1 MNTQLTYRGA
11 LALGL
16 LAFTLLN
23 PNTRLLAQ
31 ACQDGDKSAK
41 MLKRFDANQNG
52 QLDPEEQ
59 KAADQSRQELFQ
71 RLHGNRRKPPVGLI
85 WRTKSK
91 PWSQNSTKTGMVA
104 STLRKRKPLRRSAM
118 QRKQTAHLRNLVS
131 NPRRLPSVTGYGR
144 RLSFV
149 PTYLFSPFSPLW

>member
-23 PNTRLLAQ
+23 PTERLIAE

-41 MLKRFDANQNG
+41 L
-52 QLDPEEQ
+52 LDPEEQ

-71 RLHGNRRKPPVGLI
+71 RLHGKYDTDQDGKLSESEKTARRSDLANQK
-85 WRTKSK
+85 
-91 PWSQNSTKTGMVA
+91 QAMVA
-104 STLRKRKPLRRSAM
+104 KFDKDGDGRLNPEEKKAAQAERHAKKADSTPKKSG
-118 QRKQTAHLRNLVS
+118 V
-131 NPRRLPSVTGYGR
+131 
-144 RLSFV
+144 
-149 PTYLFSPFSPLW
+149 

>member
-1 MNTQLTYRGA
+1 MNTQLTYRSA

-23 PNTRLLAQ
+23 PTPRLLAQ

-41 MLKRFDANQNG
+41 VLKRFDANQNG

-71 RLHGNRRKPPVGLI
+71 RLHGKYDTDQDGKLSDSEKAARRADLANHRKETIAKFDKDGDGRLNPDEKKAAAAS
-85 WRTKSK
+85 RQAKHSADANKKS
-91 PWSQNSTKTGMVA
+91 GA
-104 STLRKRKPLRRSAM
+104 
-118 QRKQTAHLRNLVS
+118 
-131 NPRRLPSVTGYGR
+131 
-144 RLSFV
+144 
-149 PTYLFSPFSPLW
+149 

>member
-23 PNTRLLAQ
+23 PTPRLLAQ
-31 ACQDGDKSAK
+31 SCQDGDKSAK
-41 MLKRFDANQNG
+41 VLKRFDANQNG

-71 RLHGNRRKPPVGLI
+71 RLHGKYDTDQDGKLSDSEKAARRADLANHKKETIAKFDKDGDGRLNPEEKKAATAARQTQ
-85 WRTKSK
+85 RTSD
-91 PWSQNSTKTGMVA
+91 STKKSGV
-104 STLRKRKPLRRSAM
+104 
-118 QRKQTAHLRNLVS
+118 
-131 NPRRLPSVTGYGR
+131 
-144 RLSFV
+144 
-149 PTYLFSPFSPLW
+149 

>member
-23 PNTRLLAQ
+23 PTTRLLAQ

-41 MLKRFDANQNG
+41 VLKRFDANQNG

-71 RLHGNRRKPPVGLI
+71 RLHGKYDTDQDGKLSDSEKAARRADLANHKKETIAKFDKDGDGRLNSEEKKAATAARQSQ
-85 WRTKSK
+85 RTSD
-91 PWSQNSTKTGMVA
+91 STKKSGV
-104 STLRKRKPLRRSAM
+104 
-118 QRKQTAHLRNLVS
+118 
-131 NPRRLPSVTGYGR
+131 
-144 RLSFV
+144 
-149 PTYLFSPFSPLW
+149 

>member
-23 PNTRLLAQ
+23 PTPRLLAQ

-41 MLKRFDANQNG
+41 VLKRFDANQNG

-71 RLHGNRRKPPVGLI
+71 RLHGKYDTDQDGKLSESEKAARRADLANHRKETITKFDKDGDGRLNSEEKKAATAARQSQ
-85 WRTKSK
+85 RTSD
-91 PWSQNSTKTGMVA
+91 STKKSGV
-104 STLRKRKPLRRSAM
+104 
-118 QRKQTAHLRNLVS
+118 
-131 NPRRLPSVTGYGR
+131 
-144 RLSFV
+144 
-149 PTYLFSPFSPLW
+149 

>member
-23 PNTRLLAQ
+23 PTPRLLAQ

-41 MLKRFDANQNG
+41 VLKRFDANQNG

-71 RLHGNRRKPPVGLI
+71 RLHGKYDTDQDGKLSDSEKAARRADLANHRKETITKFDKDGDGRLNSEEKKAATAARQSQ
-85 WRTKSK
+85 RTSD
-91 PWSQNSTKTGMVA
+91 STKKSGV
-104 STLRKRKPLRRSAM
+104 
-118 QRKQTAHLRNLVS
+118 
-131 NPRRLPSVTGYGR
+131 
-144 RLSFV
+144 
-149 PTYLFSPFSPLW
+149 

>member
-1 MNTQLTYRGA
+1 MKQQLTYRGA

-23 PNTRLLAQ
+23 PTARLLAQ

-41 MLKRFDANQNG
+41 VLQRFDANQNG

-71 RLHGNRRKPPVGLI
+71 RLHGKYDTDQDGKLSESEKAARRADLANHRKETIAKFDKDGDGRLNSEEKKAATAVRQSQ
-85 WRTKSK
+85 RTSD
-91 PWSQNSTKTGMVA
+91 STKKSGV
-104 STLRKRKPLRRSAM
+104 
-118 QRKQTAHLRNLVS
+118 
-131 NPRRLPSVTGYGR
+131 
-144 RLSFV
+144 
-149 PTYLFSPFSPLW
+149 

>member
-16 LAFTLLN
+16 LALTLLN
-23 PNTRLLAQ
+23 PTTRLLAQ

-41 MLKRFDANQNG
+41 LLKRFDVNQNG

-71 RLHGNRRKPPVGLI
+71 RLHGKYDTDQDGKLSESEKTARRSDLANQK
-85 WRTKSK
+85 
-91 PWSQNSTKTGMVA
+91 QAMVA
-104 STLRKRKPLRRSAM
+104 KFDKDGDGRLNPEEKKAAQAERHAKKADSTPKKSG
-118 QRKQTAHLRNLVS
+118 V
-131 NPRRLPSVTGYGR
+131 
-144 RLSFV
+144 
-149 PTYLFSPFSPLW
+149 